1 MEPERHFLELR
12 QTQGRMLEGA
22 ALVYSDEAV
31 FPFGRERIAPGAFQ
45 PLRDVILNRQHD
57 RKTPL
62 ARSGA
67 GLELIDSPE
76 ELRVRATLP
85 DTASA
90 TETLSLVRAKILRGL
105 SIEFHALQERQDADL
120 RIIEKARLVG
130 IAVVD
135 DPQYEQSIVSA
146 RHLEERRRRQRTL
159 RGRIPAK
166 KVLECRCSPGD
177 CHEALFESGA
187 LDDAI
192 PADQQKDAL
201 AVLGE
206 YANPLGSRKRKTLRF
221 WSDGEG
227 GLQYALDVPD
237 SQRGRA
243 LLESM
248 DAADVFARP
257 VIDTAAGASEFTL
270 EAGRATYQQA
280 RIRALTLGPTDG
292 SAGWTPLRFRRGRDD
307 DMPAGAAGER
317 RRARVWL

>member
-1 MEPERHFLELR
+1 MEPERRFLELR

-22 ALVYSDEAV
+22 ALVYGDEAI
-31 FPFGRERIAPGAFQ
+31 FPWGRERIEAGAFS
-45 PLRDVILNRQHD
+45 PLGDVILNRQHD

-90 TETLSLVRAKILRGL
+90 TETISLVRAKILRGL
-105 SIEFHALQERQDADL
+105 SIEFHAREERLDGDL
-120 RIIEKARLVG
+120 RIISRAELMAV
-130 IAVVD
+130 AVVD

-146 RHLEERRRRQRTL
+146 REKENRARRGRTL
-159 RGRIPAK
+159 RGNIPSG
-166 KVLECRCSPGD
+166 KVLECRCSPGS
-177 CHEALFESGA
+177 CTSALFESGS
-187 LDDAI
+187 LDSAI
-192 PADQQKDAL
+192 APDQQKDAL

-221 WSDGEG
+221 WSDKKG
-227 GLQYALDVPD
+227 GLEYALDVPD
-237 SQRGRA
+237 SPRGRA

-248 DAADVFARP
+248 DAAEIFARP
-257 VIDTAAGASEFTL
+257 VVDTAAGASDFVL
-270 EAGRATYQQA
+270 EAGRATYQKA
-280 RIRALTLGPTDG
+280 RIRALQFGATDASG
-292 SAGWTPLRFRRGRDD
+292 GWTPVRFRRGRDD